1 MSSTTIL
8 VVDDDPA
15 TLLVCR
21 KNLCAEGYA
30 VLQAAGSSEALKLFA
45 EHDGTIH
52 LVLTDIVLPPPG
64 FQLSVE
70 NNPFPRVNGLELV
83 GRLLASGK
91 ELRVMLMSASPEHE
105 LLSRGLI
112 RNNVPFLRKPVTAE
126 TLLAMVQQVLSG
138 PPPVLNPGKSAS
150 TKPEVEWFG

>member
-1 MSSTTIL
+1 MSPATIL

-30 VLQAAGSSEALKLFA
+30 VVQAAGSSEALKLFA
-45 EHDGTIH
+45 EHDGAIH
-52 LVLTDIVLPPPG
+52 LVLTEIMLAPPG

-83 GRLLASGK
+83 DRLLRSGK
-91 ELRVMLMSASPEHE
+91 ELRVMVMSASPEQE

-112 RNNVPFLRKPVTAE
+112 RNNVPFLRKPINAE
-126 TLLAMVQQVLSG
+126 TLLAMVRQVLSG
-138 PPPVLNPGKSAS
+138 PPSVLEAGKSVSA
-150 TKPEVEWFG
+150 KPAVEWFG